1 MLWRLRGA
9 RCVYDSLCHTLC
21 CIRTSDSGV
30 VKSSLGCA
38 AKWLLSTLRSE
49 LLLAPPVAACTRLAL
64 SPSLIVGYRSVMHAK
79 GALTEAKN
87 LRQRLR
93 DAEANLARAQQE
105 RNVLTR
111 CLQAGN
117 GGMSAAEIRT
127 VLRHHDMVGS
137 TGGGSVVGD
146 AAAGPRQHTRP
157 PSIDVSLSSDSDDS
171 DGLPQHRRRYSTSSS
186 RRAALDAPAGV
197 FDVHLRASGRME
209 HRRPSA
215 VSSASHVGG
224 RPVQGGEDESD
235 GGDSSHEDDDEALQ
249 NLDRLATVARRA
261 GLLGGLSP

>member
-1 MLWRLRGA
+1 MVRGVYMT
-9 RCVYDSLCHTLC
+9 RCATTC

-49 LLLAPPVAACTRLAL
+49 LLLAPPVAVCTRLAL

-171 DGLPQHRRRYSTSSS
+171 DGRPLHRRRYSTTSS
-186 RRAALDAPAGV
+186 RREALDAPAGV

-224 RPVQGGEDESD
+224 RPGEDESD

>member
-1 MLWRLRGA
+1 MVRGVYMT
-9 RCVYDSLCHTLC
+9 RCATTC

-49 LLLAPPVAACTRLAL
+49 LLLAPPVAVCTRLAL

-171 DGLPQHRRRYSTSSS
+171 DGRPLPRRRYSTTSS
-186 RRAALDAPAGV
+186 RREALDAPAGV

-224 RPVQGGEDESD
+224 RPGEDESD

>member
-1 MLWRLRGA
+1 MVRGVYMT
-9 RCVYDSLCHTLC
+9 RCATTC

-49 LLLAPPVAACTRLAL
+49 LLLAPPVAVCTRLAL

-146 AAAGPRQHTRP
+146 VAAGPRQHTRP

-171 DGLPQHRRRYSTSSS
+171 DGRPLHRRRYSTTSS
-186 RRAALDAPAGV
+186 RREALDAPAGV

-224 RPVQGGEDESD
+224 RPGEDESD

>member
-1 MLWRLRGA
+1 MVRGVYMT
-9 RCVYDSLCHTLC
+9 RCATTC

-171 DGLPQHRRRYSTSSS
+171 DGRPLHRRRYSTTSS
-186 RRAALDAPAGV
+186 RREALDAPAGV

-224 RPVQGGEDESD
+224 RPGEDESD